1 MSLTLDEF
9 RKQLQEALLA
19 AQEQARRA
27 GPQPWHGFWYHRPD
41 EDFPPRSVRR
51 PEDYTGGEH
60 LAIACTQTDL
70 PAKAQK
76 ALVQSWCEFLPTLNG
91 VRYLWFQSR
100 TPQEL
105 FDAACRIPSLEG
117 LYVKWGGVTSL
128 AALPALE
135 RLQALHLGSSPGV
148 TNIDVLGEMSSLRW
162 LELDNLKTI
171 TDLSPLATLTAL
183 EGLGFSGAEGKR
195 QTLDTLAP
203 LAALTR
209 LRWLHLGAIHVAD
222 GSLRP
227 LGKLKALRWIGL
239 GNFFDVSEFAWLA
252 AALPDVTSDWTKPC
266 LDLSHLGIRCKKC
279 RKHAM
284 VMLSGKG
291 RGTICPECD
300 AAKLQK
306 QLAAFQPGS

>member
-1 MSLTLDEF
+1 MSLSMDEF
-9 RKQLQEALLA
+9 RKQLQEAVLA

-27 GPQPWHGFWYHRPD
+27 GPQPWHGFWHHRPD
-41 EDFPPRSVRR
+41 ENFPPRSVRR
-51 PEDYTGGEH
+51 PEDYTGGEN
-60 LAIACTQTDL
+60 LAIACTQTEL

-76 ALVQSWCEFLPTLNG
+76 ALVHSWCEFLPTLNG

-105 FDAACRIPSLEG
+105 FDAACHIPSLEG
-117 LYVKWGGVTSL
+117 LYVKWSGITSL
-128 AALPALE
+128 TALPALGG
-135 RLQALHLGSSPGV
+135 LQALHLGSSPGV
-148 TNIDVLGEMSSLRW
+148 TNIDVLGEMHSLRW
-162 LELDNLKTI
+162 LELDNLKAI
-171 TDLSPLATLTAL
+171 TDLSPLASLTDL

-195 QTLDTLAP
+195 QTLATLAP
-203 LAALTR
+203 LANLTR

-222 GSLRP
+222 GSLHP

-252 AALPDVTSDWTKPC
+252 AALPEVTSDWTKPY

-279 RKHAM
+279 RTHAM

-300 AAKLQK
+300 SAKLQK
-306 QLAAFQPGS
+306 QLAAFLPAP